1 MNNIEQFEDKK
12 AALMY
17 FHTSLRNVGLF
28 TTLSFGAFGYS
39 RYYRDKIQF
48 YNLILIFIGL
58 VLLSIAFLLNFYLHN
73 DMLVFVQNNEDSDVA
88 KWLLVNQV
96 IFGVHSILFL
106 LGLITLMRNFKK

>member
-28 TTLSFGAFGYS
+28 TTLSFGALGYS

-48 YNLILIFIGL
+48 YNLILILYCSCFAFHCVFIE
-58 VLLSIAFLLNFYLHN
+58 LLS
-73 DMLVFVQNNEDSDVA
+73 
-88 KWLLVNQV
+88 
-96 IFGVHSILFL
+96 
-106 LGLITLMRNFKK
+106 T